1 MGHDFTTLLT
11 LGKLERMTDKQ
22 LRQAAARMQGRISDR
37 LGEVWVSYLLRG
49 LVALALGIGA
59 LFWPKATIALLVQL
73 VGIFAVLNG
82 VASLF
87 SAWQARLPGSYW
99 LPAWLSLAVGAV
111 LLFWPGVTVHLLFI
125 IVGIWA
131 LIQGGSLWLMAR
143 ETAADDP
150 DRGLLTGIGIAGVVI
165 GLVLAFWPGTGA
177 VAISWVIAALSLSV
191 GSLLVY
197 LALHLRNAG

>member
-1 MGHDFTTLLT
+1 
-11 LGKLERMTDKQ
+11 MTDNKEQ
-22 LRQAAARMQGRISDR
+22 LRQAAARVQGRISDR

-59 LFWPKATIALLVQL
+59 LFWPKATMALLIQL
-73 VGIFAVLNG
+73 VGVFAVING
-82 VASLF
+82 GVSLF

-125 IVGIWA
+125 IVGIW
-131 LIQGGSLWLMAR
+131 LLVQGGSLWLMAR

-150 DRGLLTGIGIAGVVI
+150 DRGLLTGMGVAGVLV

-177 VAISWVIAALSLSV
+177 VAISWVIAALALSV
-191 GSLLVY
+191 GSVLVY
-197 LALHLRNAG
+197 LALHLRSAGQRINNLRQ

>member
-1 MGHDFTTLLT
+1 
-11 LGKLERMTDKQ
+11 MTANKEQ
-22 LRQAAARMQGRISDR
+22 LRQAAARVQGRISDR

-59 LFWPKATIALLVQL
+59 LFWPKATMALLIQL
-73 VGIFAVLNG
+73 VGVFAVING
-82 VASLF
+82 GVSLF

-125 IVGIWA
+125 IVGIW
-131 LIQGGSLWLMAR
+131 LLVQGGSLWLMAR

-150 DRGLLTGIGIAGVVI
+150 DRGLLTGMGVAGVLV

-177 VAISWVIAALSLSV
+177 VAISWVIAALALSV
-191 GSLLVY
+191 GSVLVY
-197 LALHLRNAG
+197 LALHLRSAGQRINNLRQ

>member
-1 MGHDFTTLLT
+1 
-11 LGKLERMTDKQ
+11 
-22 LRQAAARMQGRISDR
+22 MQGRISAR
-37 LGEVWVSYLLRG
+37 LGEAWVIYLLRG
-49 LVALALGIGA
+49 LFALALGFGA

-82 VASLF
+82 VAALF
-87 SAWQARLPGSYW
+87 SAYQARLPGSYW
-99 LPAWLSLAVGAV
+99 LPGWLSLAAGAV

-150 DRGLLTGIGIAGVVI
+150 DRGLLTGIGVAGVVV

-177 VAISWVIAALSLSV
+177 VAISLVIAVLALSV
-191 GSLLVY
+191 GGLLVY
-197 LALHLRNAG
+197 LALHLRGAGKRINHL

>member
-1 MGHDFTTLLT
+1 
-11 LGKLERMTDKQ
+11 MTANKEQ
-22 LRQAAARMQGRISDR
+22 LRQTAARVQGRISDR

-59 LFWPKATIALLVQL
+59 LFWPKATMALLIQL
-73 VGIFAVLNG
+73 VGVFAVING
-82 VASLF
+82 GVSLF

-125 IVGIWA
+125 IVGIW
-131 LIQGGSLWLMAR
+131 LLVQGGSLWLMAR

-150 DRGLLTGIGIAGVVI
+150 DRGLLTGMGVAGVLV

-177 VAISWVIAALSLSV
+177 VAISWVIAALALSV
-191 GSLLVY
+191 GSVLVY
-197 LALHLRNAG
+197 LALHLRSAGQRINNLRQ

>member
-1 MGHDFTTLLT
+1 MRDNE
-11 LGKLERMTDKQ
+11 ER
-22 LRQAAARMQGRISDR
+22 LRQAAARMQGKISDR

-49 LVALALGIGA
+49 LFALALGIAA
-59 LFWPKATIALLVQL
+59 LFWPKATIALLIQL

-150 DRGLLTGIGIAGVVI
+150 DRGLLTGIGVTGVLV
-165 GLVLAFWPGTGA
+165 GLVLVFWPGTGA
-177 VAISWVIAALSLSV
+177 VAISWVIAALALTV

-197 LALHLRNAG
+197 LALHLRHADQDISKLKW

>member
-1 MGHDFTTLLT
+1 
-11 LGKLERMTDKQ
+11 MTDNKEQ

-49 LVALALGIGA
+49 LVALALGMGA

-131 LIQGGSLWLMAR
+131 LVQGGSLWLMAR
-143 ETAADDP
+143 ETAANDP
-150 DRGLLTGIGIAGVVI
+150 DRGLLTGIGVAGVLV

-177 VAISWVIAALSLSV
+177 VAISWVIAALALSV
-191 GSLLVY
+191 GGVLVY
-197 LALHLRNAG
+197 LALHMRTAGQRINNLRR

>member
-1 MGHDFTTLLT
+1 MAGN
-11 LGKLERMTDKQ
+11 KEQ
-22 LRQAAARMQGRISDR
+22 LRQTAAPAARVQSIISDR
-37 LGEVWVSYLLRG
+37 LGDVWVSYLWRG
-49 LVALALGIGA
+49 LAALALGFGA

-99 LPAWLSLAVGAV
+99 LPAWLSLTVGAV

-150 DRGLLTGIGIAGVVI
+150 DRGLLTGIGVAGVLI

-177 VAISWVIAALSLSV
+177 VAISWVIAAVALSV
-191 GSLLVY
+191 GVVLVY
-197 LALHLRNAG
+197 LALHLRSAGQGINDLRR